1 MTDRPNDHNLLAQ
14 TILNRLLEDGILGET
29 NGKFEMIVKKTL
41 LEELDK
47 FNISLRG

>member
-1 MTDRPNDHNLLAQ
+1 MTDRPSDHNELARN
-14 TILNRLLEDGILGET
+14 ILHRFLEDGILGET
-29 NGKFEMIVKKTL
+29 NGKFEMLVEKTL

>member
-1 MTDRPNDHNLLAQ
+1 MTDRPSDHNELARN
-14 TILNRLLEDGILGET
+14 ILHRLTAEFLGKTSGKLEMLVE
-29 NGKFEMIVKKTL
+29 KML